1 MVPSGG
7 VCLIALITRFL
18 TARPNSALS
27 ISTGMPRRGGPG
39 EPDPLRPRDRL
50 GARDHLGD
58 QVLEPDQPGDSRS
71 APAWILDSSNRS
83 SIIAASRSVS
93 IRICEW

>member
-1 MVPSGG
+1 M
-7 VCLIALITRFL
+7 CLIALITRFL

-27 ISTGMPRRGGPG
+27 ISTGIPRTADPVSLTRFARATGSALATTSAIRSSRPTTRG
-39 EPDPLRPRDRL
+39 DR
-50 GARDHLGD
+50 
-58 QVLEPDQPGDSRS
+58 RS
-71 APAWILDSSNRS
+71 APAWILDSSKRS